1 MDRFAQFGDR
11 DRVNYVAFLRFVAR
25 QAAAVSEA
33 ALHAGAG
40 ATGHEMLEHAAGRRV
55 GGGGGGGLGR
65 SAVIGAGH
73 DGLGLGGAD
82 ITLGAGDGGGVGWR
96 GEAVDAAGGALP
108 GDALADANV
117 DHWLQT
123 AATPADRRRFKELH
137 SALRHFQHEQTADH
151 DGGTPADDDING
163 ATGLGQ
169 TM

>member
-1 MDRFAQFGDR
+1 MDRFSQFGDR
-11 DRVNYVAFLRFVAR
+11 DRVNYTAFLRFVAR
-25 QAAAVSEA
+25 QAAAVSAA
-33 ALHAGAG
+33 ALPAGFSPELRG
-40 ATGHEMLEHAAGRRV
+40 GHTLAEEDARGT
-55 GGGGGGGLGR
+55 
-65 SAVIGAGH
+65 AVYGAGH

-82 ITLGAGDGGGVGWR
+82 LTLGATMGGAGWH

-137 SALRHFQHEQTADH
+137 GVLRKFQHEHDEDEEEGWGATAA
-151 DGGTPADDDING
+151 DGGG
-163 ATGLGQ
+163 GLGQ